1 MTMEEACMVKREGG
15 REEGWASSSAFA
27 APVGVVVDD
36 DVAACAVCVARSALS
51 HMMGIPSS
59 FKV

>member
-1 MTMEEACMVKREGG
+1 MVKREGG

-27 APVGVVVDD
+27 APVDVADDD